1 MKGYLLFRALC
12 IQLIVNRNC
21 LISIHYFCSTVFLK
35 CQLFLT
41 LIAKTMIHKPEL
53 YEKKEKE
60 RHVKE
65 MPISGSRKLHRN
77 VLN

>member
-1 MKGYLLFRALC
+1 
-12 IQLIVNRNC
+12 
-21 LISIHYFCSTVFLK
+21 
-35 CQLFLT
+35 
-41 LIAKTMIHKPEL
+41 MIHKPEL